1 MPHRN
6 NLLKRIVGTSDVK
19 SRSSDISIIPGGSMQ
34 TFRIAAA
41 ALVFGLASCA
51 GTGPR
56 IPEDQAVQFQ
66 QPGPPFPYNSFICP

>member
-1 MPHRN
+1 MN
-6 NLLKRIVGTSDVK
+6 VLK
-19 SRSSDISIIPGGSMQ
+19 
-34 TFRIAAA
+34 AAA
-41 ALVFGLASCA
+41 MALLLGVASCA